1 MRIRKTG
8 QMDDILKLPVSRM
21 AALLVAVLC
30 FLSLVDAIVP
40 QLGLYLFGQV
50 LVREAAVK
58 AVLLAAVVLGCLFF
72 PRIRLA
78 EGPIVTWLLCIAY
91 LAVEIRHLT
100 SALGM
105 SFVDVLQ
112 SYAVYYLLLL
122 IGPAL
127 LVFRGRVSQG
137 LIIRC
142 TVFLMLICA
151 SVGVAQHVT
160 AQPILYTESTDG
172 SFRVDSWNFFD
183 QVRAF
188 SLFTTA
194 LNFGIF
200 CALCGALG
208 VAMFRTRRVWG
219 ALLFTVSA
227 VASFTT
233 LTRLS
238 YLVFICACSY
248 ALVLTFG
255 KKPGRGLWH
264 PLLYFA
270 LGISTVM
277 VGLYYLINSN
287 TSQLQ
292 DPSSLLERTGQ
303 WIYYWD
309 LIRQSSLA
317 DQLFGVGI
325 VQNENILPLY
335 PMLIDNLPLALVLHI
350 GVVGLAVFGTLLIK
364 MWLYLR
370 REALATRQPFVVAA
384 ASLWAA
390 LSCAGIFNI
399 VLSSFGAVFALAVLC
414 RKDSS
419 RV

>member
-1 MRIRKTG
+1 MLTN
-8 QMDDILKLPVSRM
+8 DVLKLPVSRM
-21 AALLVAVLC
+21 AALLVAALC

-40 QLGLYLFGQV
+40 QLGLYFFGQV
-50 LVREAAVK
+50 LIREAAVK
-58 AVLLAAVVLGCLFF
+58 AALLAAVVLGCLFL
-72 PRIRLA
+72 PRIRRA
-78 EGPIVTWLLCIAY
+78 KGPILAWLLCIGY

-100 SALGM
+100 LARGM
-105 SFVDVLQ
+105 TLLDVLQ
-112 SYAVYYLLLL
+112 SYSVYYLLLL

-127 LVFRGRVSQG
+127 LVFRGRVSHDV
-137 LIIRC
+137 IIRC
-142 TVFLMLICA
+142 TVILLLICA
-151 SVGVAQHVT
+151 SIGVAQHLT

-172 SFRVDSWNFFD
+172 TFRVDSWNFFD
-183 QVRAF
+183 EVRAF

-208 VAMFRTRRVWG
+208 LALLRTQRTWG
-219 ALLFTVSA
+219 ALLFAVSA
-227 VASFTT
+227 VACFTT

-238 YLVFICACSY
+238 YLVFICGCSY

-255 KKPGRGLWH
+255 KKPTRGLWH

-270 LGISTVM
+270 LGISTIM
-277 VGLYYLINSN
+277 VGLYMLINSN

-309 LIRQSSLA
+309 LVRQSSLA

-325 VQNENILPLY
+325 VQNENIYPLY

-350 GVVGLAVFGTLLIK
+350 GMVGLAIFGALLIK

-390 LSCAGIFNI
+390 LACAGIFNI

-414 RKDSS
+414 RKETS